1 MYPAGDDLVTSR
13 FITLA
18 SGERVFVAE
27 CGPADGLPV
36 LLCHGWGACVYGWA
50 GTLPVL
56 GAAGY
61 RAIAVDLRGHGR
73 SDERDQATS
82 YTTAAMT
89 AQLGE
94 IVDALGIDR
103 PVVAGHS
110 MSGRITLQY
119 ALERPDRVRGLALLA
134 PIGVGSLR
142 PSIKHVGQPLL
153 ALGAW
158 LGPLAIRRWIIQ
170 TVVSAA
176 TGRLRRPPPRDID
189 EYWAPSQWGKFARA
203 IHALL
208 RDFDW
213 RALGAETIA
222 SLPVPMVIV
231 LGELDPL
238 VVIEDREALVRG
250 VAPTRVVT
258 ILGAGHIITDEAT
271 ARVNTEL
278 LALLALVASGD

>member
-1 MYPAGDDLVTSR
+1 MYPAGDDLVSSR
-13 FITLA
+13 FITI
-18 SGERVFVAE
+18 STGERVFVAE
-27 CGPADGLPV
+27 CGPANGVPV
-36 LLCHGWGACVYGWA
+36 LLCHGWGACVYSWS

-56 GAAGY
+56 AAAGY

-73 SDERDQATS
+73 SDERDPELS
-82 YTTAAMT
+82 YTTQSMT
-89 AQLGE
+89 AQLAA
-94 IVDALGIDR
+94 IIDALGIDR
-103 PVVAGHS
+103 PVLAGHS

-119 ALERPDRVRGLALLA
+119 ALDAPERVRGLALLA

-142 PSIKHVGQPLL
+142 PSIKRVGQPLI

-158 LGPLAIRRWIIQ
+158 LGPLAIRRWIIAM
-170 TVVSAA
+170 VVSAA

-189 EYWAPSQWGKFARA
+189 EYWAATQWGKFARA

-213 RALGAETIA
+213 RALGAEVIA

-238 VVIEDREALVRG
+238 VVIADREALVRG

-258 ILGAGHIITDEAT
+258 IAGAGHIITDEAT

>member
-1 MYPAGDDLVTSR
+1 MYPAGEDHVTSR

-18 SGERVFVAE
+18 SGERVFLAE
-27 CGPADGLPV
+27 SGPADGLPV
-36 LLCHGWGACVYGWA
+36 LLCHGWGACVYSWS

-56 GAAGY
+56 AAAGY

-73 SDERDQATS
+73 SDERDPSSS

-89 AQLGE
+89 AQLAA
-94 IVDALGIDR
+94 IIATLGIDR
-103 PVVAGHS
+103 PVLAGHS
-110 MSGRITLQY
+110 MSGRIALQY
-119 ALERPDRVRGLALLA
+119 ALDGPDRVRGLALLA

-142 PSIKHVGQPLL
+142 PSIKRVGQPLL

-158 LGPLAIRRWIIQ
+158 LGPLTIRRWIVRL
-170 TVVSAA
+170 VVSAA
-176 TGRLRRPPPRDID
+176 TGRLRRPPPRDVD
-189 EYWAPSQWGKFARA
+189 EYWAPSQWGKFGRA

-213 RALGAETIA
+213 RALGAATIV

-238 VVIEDREALVRG
+238 VVIEDLAALERG

-258 ILGAGHIITDEAT
+258 IMGAGHIVTDEAT
-271 ARVNTEL
+271 ARVNAEL
-278 LALLALVASGD
+278 FALLALVASGD

>member
-13 FITLA
+13 FITIA
-18 SGERVFVAE
+18 TGERVFIAE
-27 CGPADGLPV
+27 CGPASGLPV
-36 LLCHGWGACVYGWA
+36 LLCHGWGACVYSWS

-56 GAAGY
+56 AAAGY

-73 SDERDQATS
+73 SDERDPALS
-82 YTTAAMT
+82 YTTPSMT
-89 AQLGE
+89 AQLAA

-103 PVVAGHS
+103 PVIAGHS

-119 ALERPDRVRGLALLA
+119 ALDQPGRVRGLALLA

-142 PSIKHVGQPLL
+142 PSIKRVGLPLL

-158 LGPLAIRRWIIQ
+158 LGPLAIRRWIIRM
-170 TVVSAA
+170 VISAA
-176 TGRLRRPPPRDID
+176 TGRLRRPPPRDVD

-222 SLPVPMVIV
+222 ALPVPMVIV

-238 VVIEDREALVRG
+238 VVIADREALSRG

-258 ILGAGHIITDEAT
+258 IDGAGHIITDEAT

>member
-1 MYPAGDDLVTSR
+1 MYPAGDDLVSSR

-61 RAIAVDLRGHGR
+61 RAIAADLRGHGR
-73 SDERDQATS
+73 SDERDPPTS
-82 YTTAAMT
+82 YTTPAMA
-89 AQLGE
+89 AQLAA
-94 IVDALGIDR
+94 IIDALGIDR

-119 ALERPDRVRGLALLA
+119 ALERPGRVRGLALLA

-158 LGPLAIRRWIIQ
+158 LGPLAIRRWIIRL
-170 TVVSAA
+170 VVSAA

-213 RALGAETIA
+213 RALGAGAIA

-250 VAPTRVVT
+250 VAPARVVT

>member
-13 FITLA
+13 FITLPG
-18 SGERVFVAE
+18 GERVFVAE

-56 GAAGY
+56 AASGY

-73 SDERDQATS
+73 SDERDPASS

-89 AQLGE
+89 AQLAA
-94 IVDALGIDR
+94 IVETLGIDR
-103 PVVAGHS
+103 PVLAGHS

-119 ALERPDRVRGLALLA
+119 ALDRPDGVRGLALLA

-142 PSIKHVGQPLL
+142 PSIKHLGQPLL

-158 LGPLAIRRWIIQ
+158 LGPLAIRRWIVE

-176 TGRLRRPPPRDID
+176 TGRLRRPPPGDID
-189 EYWAPSQWGKFARA
+189 EYWAPSQWGKYGRA

-213 RALGAETIA
+213 HALGAERIA

-238 VVIEDREALVRG
+238 VRISDREALERG

-258 ILGAGHIITDEAT
+258 IMGAGHIITDEAT
-271 ARVNTEL
+271 ARVNAEL

>member
-13 FITLA
+13 FITIGT
-18 SGERVFVAE
+18 GERVFVAE
-27 CGPADGLPV
+27 CGPAGGVPV

-73 SDERDQATS
+73 SDERDEATS
-82 YTTAAMT
+82 YTTPAMV
-89 AQLGE
+89 AQLAA
-94 IVDALGIDR
+94 IIAALGIDR
-103 PVVAGHS
+103 PVLAGHS

-119 ALERPDRVRGLALLA
+119 ALDQPARVRGLALLA

-142 PSIKHVGQPLL
+142 PSIKRVGQPLL

-158 LGPLAIRRWIIQ
+158 LGPLAVRRWIIAL
-170 TVVSAA
+170 VVSAA

-222 SLPVPMVIV
+222 SLPVPMVIL

-238 VVIEDREALVRG
+238 VVIADREALSRG

-258 ILGAGHIITDEAT
+258 ISGAGHIITDEAT

-278 LALLALVASGD
+278 LALLSLVASGE

>member
-1 MYPAGDDLVTSR
+1 MYPAGDDLVSSR

-61 RAIAVDLRGHGR
+61 RAIAADLRGHGR
-73 SDERDQATS
+73 SDERDPPTS

-89 AQLGE
+89 AQLAA
-94 IVDALGIDR
+94 IIDALGIDR

-119 ALERPDRVRGLALLA
+119 ALERPGRVRGLALLA

-158 LGPLAIRRWIIQ
+158 LGPLAIRRWIIRL
-170 TVVSAA
+170 VVSAA

-213 RALGAETIA
+213 RALGAGAIA

-250 VAPTRVVT
+250 VAPARVVT

-271 ARVNTEL
+271 TRVNTEL

>member
-13 FITLA
+13 FITIA
-18 SGERVFVAE
+18 TGERVFVAE
-27 CGPADGLPV
+27 CGPANGLPV
-36 LLCHGWGACVYGWA
+36 LLCHGWGACVYGWS

-73 SDERDQATS
+73 SDERDPRSS
-82 YTTAAMT
+82 YTTAEMT
-89 AQLGE
+89 AQLAA
-94 IVDALGIDR
+94 IVVALGIDR
-103 PVVAGHS
+103 PVLAGHS

-119 ALERPDRVRGLALLA
+119 ALDQPGRVRGLALLA

-142 PSIKHVGQPLL
+142 PSIKRFGQPFL
-153 ALGAW
+153 ALGGW
-158 LGPLAIRRWIIQ
+158 LGPLAVRRWIVRL
-170 TVVSAA
+170 VVSAA
-176 TGRLRRPPPRDID
+176 TGRLRRPPSRDID
-189 EYWAPSQWGKFARA
+189 EYWAPSQWGKFGRA

-222 SLPVPMVIV
+222 SLPVPLVIL

-238 VVIEDREALVRG
+238 VVVADREALERG
-250 VAPTRVVT
+250 VAPKRVVT
-258 ILGAGHIITDEAT
+258 ISGAGHIITDEAT

-278 LALLALVASGD
+278 LALLSLVASGD

>member
-61 RAIAVDLRGHGR
+61 RTIAVDLRGHGR
-73 SDERDQATS
+73 SDERDPATS
-82 YTTAAMT
+82 YTAAAMT

-103 PVVAGHS
+103 PVIAGHS

-213 RALGAETIA
+213 RALGTDTIA

-238 VVIEDREALVRG
+238 VIIADREALVRG

>member
-13 FITLA
+13 FISLA

-61 RAIAVDLRGHGR
+61 RAIAADLRGHGR
-73 SDERDQATS
+73 SDERDPATS
-82 YTTAAMT
+82 YTTAAMA
-89 AQLGE
+89 AQLAA

-103 PVVAGHS
+103 PVLVGHS

-142 PSIKHVGQPLL
+142 PSIKQFGQPLL

-158 LGPLAIRRWIIQ
+158 LGPLAIRRWIIKV
-170 TVVSAA
+170 VVSAA

-213 RALGAETIA
+213 RALGTDAIA

-238 VVIEDREALVRG
+238 VVIDDREALVRG

-278 LALLALVASGD
+278 LTLLALVASGD

>member
-1 MYPAGDDLVTSR
+1 MYPAGDDLVSSR

-61 RAIAVDLRGHGR
+61 RAIAADLRGHGR
-73 SDERDQATS
+73 SDERDPPTS
-82 YTTAAMT
+82 YTSAAMA
-89 AQLGE
+89 AQLAA
-94 IVDALGIDR
+94 IIDALGIDR

-119 ALERPDRVRGLALLA
+119 ALERPGRVRGLALLA

-158 LGPLAIRRWIIQ
+158 LGPLAIRRWIIRL
-170 TVVSAA
+170 VVSAA

-213 RALGAETIA
+213 RALGAGAIA

-250 VAPTRVVT
+250 VAPARVVT

>member
-13 FITLA
+13 FISIAT
-18 SGERVFVAE
+18 GERVFVAE
-27 CGPADGLPV
+27 CGPADGVPV

-56 GAAGY
+56 AAAGC

-73 SDERDQATS
+73 SDERDPATG
-82 YTTAAMT
+82 YTTAAMA
-89 AQLGE
+89 AQLAA
-94 IVDALGIDR
+94 IVEALGIDR
-103 PVVAGHS
+103 PVLAGHS

-119 ALERPDRVRGLALLA
+119 ALDHPGRVRGLALLA

-142 PSIKHVGQPLL
+142 PAIKRFGQPFL
-153 ALGAW
+153 ALGGW
-158 LGPLAIRRWIIQ
+158 LGPLAIRRFIVAMVI
-170 TVVSAA
+170 SAA

-189 EYWAPSQWGKFARA
+189 EYWAPSQWGKYGRA

-213 RALGAETIA
+213 RALGAPVIA
-222 SLPVPMVIV
+222 ALPMPVVIV

-238 VVIEDREALVRG
+238 VVIADPAALVRG
-250 VAPTRVVT
+250 AAPKRVVT
-258 ILGAGHIITDEAT
+258 IAGAGHIITDEAT
-271 ARVNTEL
+271 ARVNEEL
-278 LALLALVASGD
+278 LALLALVASGE

>member
-1 MYPAGDDLVTSR
+1 MYPAGDDLVSSR
-13 FITLA
+13 FITI
-18 SGERVFVAE
+18 STGERVFVAE
-27 CGPADGLPV
+27 CGPANGVPV
-36 LLCHGWGACVYGWA
+36 LLCHGWGACVYSWA

-56 GAAGY
+56 AAAGY

-73 SDERDQATS
+73 SDERDEETS
-82 YTTAAMT
+82 YTTQAMV
-89 AQLGE
+89 AQLAA
-94 IVDALGIDR
+94 IIDALGVDR
-103 PVVAGHS
+103 PVLAGHS

-119 ALERPDRVRGLALLA
+119 ALDEPGRVRGLALLA

-142 PSIKHVGQPLL
+142 PSIKQFGLPLL

-158 LGPLAIRRWIIQ
+158 LGPLAIRRWIIGM
-170 TVVSAA
+170 VVSAA

-189 EYWAPSQWGKFARA
+189 EYWAATQWGKFARA
-203 IHALL
+203 THALL

-238 VVIEDREALVRG
+238 VVIEDREALARG

-258 ILGAGHIITDEAT
+258 IAGAGHIITDEAT

-278 LALLALVASGD
+278 LALCGLVASGD